1 MRFVSVSRRIL
12 FKEMH
17 NGSRLIIRVFS
28 ASLLFCDSSSSSSF
42 RIEYIISLSFLFNS
56 EMFQYHFRYF
66 QSSIIFIK
74 VIIFKL

>member
-28 ASLLFCDSSSSSSF
+28 ASLLFCDSSSSF

-66 QSSIIFIK
+66 ESSIIFIK